1 MERYDITQKV
11 TFKKGTYQLNQDA
24 NFNFQLNR
32 VIMWDGG
39 DAGEIAAVSQK
50 IKTSSDWVNTM
61 EKLAEKAHAEGRT
74 ENEIAYLRMS
84 EFFIY
89 DTDSK
94 KQQRYRKA
102 AELFYEYY
110 GDYFD
115 KGIVERHKVTYG
127 KGHLPVMVTKAR
139 GENKGTLLL
148 HGGNDSYLEEF
159 FFPMLYLA
167 ENGFDVYLFEGPG
180 QGGVLRVQNMKFTHK
195 WEMPT
200 KAVLDHFGL
209 DDVTV
214 VSNGVA
220 CAFLTHGSTPSA

>member
-11 TFKKGTYQLNQDA
+11 TFKNGTYQLNQDA

-39 DAGEIAAVSQK
+39 DAEEIAAVSQK

-89 DTDSK
+89 DTDPK

-110 GDYFD
+110 GDY
-115 KGIVERHKVTYG
+115 H
-127 KGHLPVMVTKAR
+127 
-139 GENKGTLLL
+139 
-148 HGGNDSYLEEF
+148 S
-159 FFPMLYLA
+159 FP
-167 ENGFDVYLFEGPG
+167 
-180 QGGVLRVQNMKFTHK
+180 KTHFNSK
-195 WEMPT
+195 NTSPYPP
-200 KAVLDHFGL
+200 AQ
-209 DDVTV
+209 
-214 VSNGVA
+214 
-220 CAFLTHGSTPSA
+220 